1 MLYLYLWRAGRRPA
15 SRALPAAAAAA
26 AAPCSLLAGVLLL
39 LQLLQLLLLLLTT
52 KTVAAAAEHLELL
65 VRAALNSVFELCS
78 LIASRPFSASPHCNP
93 QPGDRHFGLF
103 FCQCSYSTILRGC
116 GPASPAFRLVDL
128 HAPPLPF
135 LPAATSSLLTT
146 TTTPR
151 PPLTV

>member
-52 KTVAAAAEHLELL
+52 KTAAAAAEHLELL

-78 LIASRPFSASPHCNP
+78 LIASMPFSAPPNCNP
-93 QPGDRHFGLF
+93 QPDDRHFGLF
-103 FCQCSYSTILRGC
+103 FLPVFVFDHFVGLWPCQPRI
-116 GPASPAFRLVDL
+116 PAGR
-128 HAPPLPF
+128 PPC
-135 LPAATSSLLTT
+135 PAATFSTCCYLLLAHHHHP
-146 TTTPR
+146 PR